1 MVFIVVYAINVLL
14 IAIIVMG
21 ITLIAQLVI
30 ILLLN
35 MQDLLG
41 NAKLVV
47 LWNVYGVTLIDINA
61 LVVKMD
67 LD

>member
-1 MVFIVVYAINVLL
+1 MVFIVVYVINVLL